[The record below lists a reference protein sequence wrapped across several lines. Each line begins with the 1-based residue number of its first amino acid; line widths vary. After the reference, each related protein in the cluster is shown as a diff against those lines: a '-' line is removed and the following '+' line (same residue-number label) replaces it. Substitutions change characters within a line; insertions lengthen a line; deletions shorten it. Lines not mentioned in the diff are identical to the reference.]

1 MKDSGF
7 GRSLFFFVTMF
18 LKSRPRSTLAIVL
31 LSISL
36 TALVVLIAMNFAIGN
51 KKATSEITHLYSIE
65 DPQFLRTMSMMLG
78 PGVIGGN
85 RVEPLVNGDQIFPA
99 MLAAIRGAKKT
110 ISFETYIYW
119 SETIGDQFADALAER
134 ARAGVKVHLLVDAVG
149 SSKLDGA
156 QLHKMEDAGV
166 AIKKYRPLRWYN
178 IAHLNNRTH
187 RKLLVVDGKIGFTG
201 GVGIAGQWTGHAQ
214 DPEHWRDSHFKV
226 EGPVVAEMQA
236 VLLDNWTKTTGE
248 ILHGG
253 EYFPALAQAGNES
266 AQIFSSSPTGGSES
280 MALMYQLAMT
290 AAKKSI
296 DLSSSYFVPD
306 DATRKVMLAA
316 MHRGV
321 RIRVITPGTNMDAE
335 VVRRASRGNWGELL
349 AGGAQMHEYQPTMY
363 HCKVMIVDD
372 LLVSVGSTN
381 FDQRSFRL
389 NDEANLN
396 VFDANFARSMTAIFE
411 QDLKNA
417 KRITLAQWEERPF
430 GDKAIEFFASRFG
443 ALL

>member
-1 MKDSGF
+1 
-7 GRSLFFFVTMF
+7 MF
-18 LKSRPRSTLAIVL
+18 STFRPRSKTALVL
-31 LSISL
+31 TGVAL
-36 TALVVLIAMNFAIGN
+36 TALIGLLALNFAVGQ
-51 KKATSEITHLYSIE
+51 KTATRQMAHLYSID
-65 DPQFLRTMSMMLG
+65 DPQFLRTMGMMLG

-85 RVEPLVNGDQIFPA
+85 KVEALLNGDQIFPA
-99 MLAAIRGAKKT
+99 MLATIRSARKT

-119 SETIGDQFADALAER
+119 SESIGDQFAEALAER

-149 SSKLDGA
+149 SSKLDSDQMA
-156 QLHKMEDAGV
+156 KMEQAGV
-166 AIKKYRPLRWYN
+166 VIKKYRPLRWYN
-178 IAHLNNRTH
+178 VAHLNNRTH

-214 DPEHWRDSHFKV
+214 DPEHWRDSHYRV

-248 ILHGG
+248 VLHGG
-253 EYFPALAQAGNES
+253 DYFPPLSRAGEELAQV
-266 AQIFSSSPTGGSES
+266 FSSSPTGGSEN

-306 DATRKVMLAA
+306 DGTLAVMLAA
-316 MHRGV
+316 MRRGV
-321 RIRVITPGTNMDAE
+321 RVRIITPGTNMDAE
-335 VVRRASRGNWGELL
+335 VVRRASRGNWGKLL
-349 AGGAQMHEYQPTMY
+349 QAGAQMHEFQPTMY
-363 HCKVMIVDD
+363 HCKMMIVDD

-381 FDQRSFRL
+381 FDERSFRL

-396 VFDANFARSMTAIFE
+396 IFDAGFARTQTAIFE
-411 QDLKNA
+411 QDLKQS
-417 KRITLAQWEERPF
+417 KRITLAQWQDRPAT
-430 GDKAIEFFASRFG
+430 DKAIEFLAARFG